1 MKNSCLRDRLFAVGS
16 IYFLCNPFA
25 FCQQK
30 LKSFNTKITIWTV
43 KEQFY
48 TRQPVCVSIKIENG
62 GMIGPCLLHVRLESH
77 FVIKDSEGN
86 RLDFSRPVDKYSFG
100 TRLKPGDVLLKEVN
114 IIKTFFRLGKRD
126 PYLIPGEY
134 VVTFMWEESGY
145 EPLVSNT
152 VSVTITDPVG
162 EELKAL
168 KLLNTGDMK
177 FRLKELNASDECYDK
192 LVEKYPNSI
201 YAANALELKLRN
213 HENRYGAEDL
223 EIRIEVAKRLLEN
236 YPDHRFNKDRVF
248 YELEEGY
255 KERNDVKALR
265 TYLEELGQKTLD
277 EGIKSRAER
286 VIRRMN
292 KHKFN

>member
-1 MKNSCLRDRLFAVGS
+1 MKNSYLRNRLFVVGA
-16 IYFLCNPFA
+16 IYLLCTPFA

-30 LKSFNTKITIWTV
+30 LKTFDTKITIWTE

-48 TRQPVCVSIKIENG
+48 TRQPVCVSIKIENRG
-62 GMIGPCLLHVRLESH
+62 LVGPCLMEVRLEPH
-77 FVIKDSEGN
+77 FVIKDGEGN
-86 RLDFSRPVDKYSFG
+86 RLDFSRPVDKSSFG
-100 TRLKPGDVLLKEVN
+100 PRLKPGDVVLKEVN

-134 VVTFMWEESGY
+134 IVTFMWEESGY

-152 VSVTITDPVG
+152 VSIIIADPAG
-162 EELKAL
+162 DELKAL
-168 KLLNTGDMK
+168 NLLNNGDMK
-177 FRLKELNASDECYDK
+177 FRLKELKESDECYDK

-201 YAANALELKLRN
+201 YATNALELKLRN
-213 HENRYGAEDL
+213 HENRYGAEHL
-223 EIRIEVAKRLLEN
+223 EIRIKVAKRLLEN
-236 YPDHRFNKDRVF
+236 YPDRRFNKDRVF

-255 KERNDVKALR
+255 KERNDLEGLR

-277 EGIKSRAER
+277 SVIKSRTER

-292 KHKFN
+292 KL